1 MKAAKIA
8 TAILGAVLLSGC
20 IGVQEHRGSVIDKE
34 LVSAVQVGVDNKE
47 SVARVLGR
55 PTFNGAFGDSD
66 WYYVSRDTKQFAFR
80 TPRIMQQTI
89 LHVRFDAAGNVIA
102 VNETGPELVAR
113 INPEDDTTPTLGRRK
128 SFFDEIFGN
137 IGAVNSP
144 LGNPQQPQQ

>member
-1 MKAAKIA
+1 MKAAKLA
-8 TAILGAVLLSGC
+8 TAILGMGLLGGC
-20 IGVQEHRGSVIDKE
+20 IGVQEHRGSVIDAE

-66 WYYVSRDTKQFAFR
+66 WYYLSRDTKQFAFR
-80 TPRIMQQTI
+80 TPRVQKQKVV
-89 LHVRFDAAGNVIA
+89 HVRFDGAGNVVA
-102 VNETGPELVAR
+102 VEETGPELVAA
-113 INPEDDTTPTLGRRK
+113 INPVNDTTPTLGRRK

-144 LGNPQQPQQ
+144 LGAPQQPQQ